1 MPVSTAPI
9 SDWGTAVMT
18 SLTAALALFL
28 TAIPKV
34 IGFLAILI
42 VGWFVAG
49 ALARVFANVLR
60 TLRFNELAS
69 RSGFAG
75 FVHNMGVDTDASG
88 LIATAANWFVRL
100 IVM

>member
-75 FVHNMGVDTDASG
+75 RQCVHEGARR
-88 LIATAANWFVRL
+88 RL
-100 IVM
+100 LQPPQRER